1 MKNIK
6 TLKIIRLSIIT
17 LFMSIGVNFLQ
28 AQTTTYTK
36 TSNSLIEGE
45 WQEMRHLFDNKKGV
59 LFTVEGD
66 TIKMRNQ
73 SFKILSSNTFKN
85 DEKNTVSFYCLSK
98 DELGRMT
105 KIVVF
110 QYGSYYRVSVLQRD
124 IDFNQN
130 YYTVMYAV
138 KMS

>member
-6 TLKIIRLSIIT
+6 TLKIIRLSIIA

-45 WQEMRHLFDNKKGV
+45 WQEMKHLFDNKKGV